1 MLKVLEFKDC
11 VELKCSEMKKIE
23 YGKIKNKLFSN
34 REKQETNSN
43 LVALN
48 QEAISYTKY
57 KQGWSLLKTEITN
70 EAKGRAQSYSG

>member
-1 MLKVLEFKDC
+1 MLNVLEFKDC

-34 REKQETNSN
+34 REKQETNNN

-57 KQGWSLLKTEITN
+57 KRVGHS
-70 EAKGRAQSYSG
+70 